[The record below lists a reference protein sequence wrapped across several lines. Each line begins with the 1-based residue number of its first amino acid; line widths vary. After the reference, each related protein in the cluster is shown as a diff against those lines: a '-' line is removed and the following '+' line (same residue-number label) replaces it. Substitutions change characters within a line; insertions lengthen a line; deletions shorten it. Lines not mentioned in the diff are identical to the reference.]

1 MKKEI
6 IDNSDKIL
14 REMFSTM
21 TAEEFRVVMNF
32 IDDFI
37 INELKISRDKLP
49 WINKTEE
56 RGDWLDAINM
66 IRLASAR
73 LFSELDKWNYKPTRQ

>member
-1 MKKEI
+1 MKKKI

-21 TAEEFRVVMNF
+21 TAEDFRIIMNF

-37 INELKISRDKLP
+37 VNELKITRDKLP
-49 WINKTEE
+49 WINKSEE
-56 RGDWLDAINM
+56 RSDWLDAINM
-66 IRLASAR
+66 IRFASAR

>member
-1 MKKEI
+1 MKKKI

-21 TAEEFRVVMNF
+21 TAEDFRIIMNF

-37 INELKISRDKLP
+37 VNELKITRDKLP
-49 WINKTEE
+49 
-56 RGDWLDAINM
+56 
-66 IRLASAR
+66 
-73 LFSELDKWNYKPTRQ
+73 